1 MSLKLS
7 NNKISGPLSSIL
19 DTLKVFT
26 NLKKLDLARNDVCGK
41 EIDIYRTKVF
51 DTLLELE
58 VLDG

>member
-7 NNKISGPLSSIL
+7 NNKISGSISTLL

-26 NLKKLDLARNDVCGK
+26 NLKRIDLARNDVCGK
-41 EIDIYRTKVF
+41 EIDRYRTKVF
-51 DTLLELE
+51 DALPELE

>member
-7 NNKISGPLSSIL
+7 NNKITGPITSLL

-41 EIDIYRTKVF
+41 EIDSYRKKVF
-51 DTLLELE
+51 AALPQLE

>member
-7 NNKISGPLSSIL
+7 NNKISGSISTLL

-26 NLKKLDLARNDVCGK
+26 NLKRIDLARNDVCGK
-41 EIDIYRTKVF
+41 EIDSYRTKVF
-51 DTLLELE
+51 DALPELE